1 MSESPD
7 PSLQSPARRAPLRA
21 RRMHVFHDYIATIF
35 QPEFRPIF
43 ASVVVVLT
51 VGTLVF
57 RYLEG
62 WSLLDSLY
70 FSVVTLATIGYGDL
84 TPTTPTAKLFSIL
97 YILVGVGILG
107 VFISAVSHASMQRT
121 LERREQFESKPVEV
135 REKKLEKQL

>member
-1 MSESPD
+1 MSEMPA
-7 PSLQSPARRAPLRA
+7 PSKKSLETRERPRSRGLF
-21 RRMHVFHDYIATIF
+21 VFRDFFATLL

-43 ASVVVVLT
+43 GSVVIVLT

-57 RYLEG
+57 RWLEG

-84 TPTTPTAKLFSIL
+84 TPTTDTAKLFSIV

-107 VFISAVSHASMQRT
+107 VFISAVSRASMQRT
-121 LERREQFESKPVEV
+121 LERNERLASQRAEA
-135 REKKLEKQL
+135 REKQLEHDL

>member
-1 MSESPD
+1 MSEMPA
-7 PSLQSPARRAPLRA
+7 PSKKSLETRSRGLF
-21 RRMHVFHDYIATIF
+21 VFRDFFATLL

-43 ASVVVVLT
+43 GSVVIVLT

-57 RYLEG
+57 RWLEG

-84 TPTTPTAKLFSIL
+84 TPTTDTAKLFSIV

-107 VFISAVSHASMQRT
+107 VFISAVSRASMQRT
-121 LERREQFESKPVEV
+121 LERNERLASQRAEA
-135 REKKLEKQL
+135 REKQLEHDL

>member
-1 MSESPD
+1 MSEMPA
-7 PSLQSPARRAPLRA
+7 PSKKSLETRERPRSRGLF
-21 RRMHVFHDYIATIF
+21 VFRDFFATLL

-43 ASVVVVLT
+43 GSVVIVLT

-57 RYLEG
+57 RGLEG

-84 TPTTPTAKLFSIL
+84 TPTTDTAKLFSIV

-107 VFISAVSHASMQRT
+107 VFISAVSRASMQRT
-121 LERREQFESKPVEV
+121 LERNERLASQRAEA
-135 REKKLEKQL
+135 REKQLEHDL